1 LSLEDRLLAEA
12 ALNPRKMDPNGN
24 YNQTNY
30 NQKPSKISFQ
40 SSTPVYKEP
49 PETLPTN
56 LSDNLSKTITPTTTE
71 IGAYH
76 TQKLSINSDTPVRPR
91 NRDKYN
97 RRRST
102 VASIRA
108 SVEKFKE
115 NYGSS
120 SFNLMN
126 AILGSGILGLPY
138 VMNLF
143 GYGLFAV
150 MLSIVAFL
158 ALFAVDSLLHCCNA
172 TGLDSYEMLA
182 ERAFGIKTKV
192 YTCIILW
199 FHSYTAMVSYMTIV
213 KNELP
218 EVLLTIFRFTSNDC
232 NINENTWWTDGNI
245 LFTIVLIGFVMPLSS
260 FRKIDFLSFTS
271 AIGMFCM
278 ICFSA
283 IIVYHKFI
291 ITCPF
296 EKDLSS
302 KDDEFCD
309 FSNFTSKNSHE
320 FSQFNEELKKDNIC
334 EVKPLQLTW
343 SLDHVMAIP
352 IMLFS
357 FMCHASVLPIYA
369 ECKPRTRK
377 FMLKVTKTA
386 LLFCFLV
393 YLAVGVMGYLTFRSA
408 TIVSDVLLMYTNILP
423 LSTPIMIARICS
435 LVCVIFSA
443 PLLHFPCRKAL
454 KMLLFPDK
462 PFSWSIHL
470 SIMLFNLILVFVNV
484 YGLGQSLGNLL
495 SYGGIIAGNSLILI
509 LPNLFYLKLCS
520 VETLSQAGTQEKL
533 LLNGET
539 VEIKL
544 VGVHYDQRRRSSAIL
559 PEHRSETRKVISKI
573 IIVVGVVNFMV
584 SISLQIYKD
593 FFDHSEKQENH

>member
-1 LSLEDRLLAEA
+1 
-12 ALNPRKMDPNGN
+12 
-24 YNQTNY
+24 
-30 NQKPSKISFQ
+30 
-40 SSTPVYKEP
+40 
-49 PETLPTN
+49 
-56 LSDNLSKTITPTTTE
+56 
-71 IGAYH
+71 
-76 TQKLSINSDTPVRPR
+76 
-91 NRDKYN
+91 
-97 RRRST
+97 
-102 VASIRA
+102 
-108 SVEKFKE
+108 
-115 NYGSS
+115 
-120 SFNLMN
+120 
-126 AILGSGILGLPY
+126 
-138 VMNLF
+138 
-143 GYGLFAV
+143 
-150 MLSIVAFL
+150 
-158 ALFAVDSLLHCCNA
+158 
-172 TGLDSYEMLA
+172 MLA

-302 KDDEFCD
+302 KNEEFCD

-320 FSQFNEELKKDNIC
+320 FSKFNEELKKDNIC

-369 ECKPRTRK
+369 ECKPHTRK

-520 VETLSQAGTQEKL
+520 VETFSQAGTQEKL